1 MKLCVGCHRSAS
13 RGLSPGRPAKS
24 ELRLQFTP
32 RNRRTQ
38 FRREAQ
44 GAGGEACG
52 SVVEFLHAMRIFVLG
67 TGATGSLL
75 AQLLERQGH
84 TVWCGD
90 RDPERARRF
99 LGKKSLIPVAQ
110 VNARNLRGIIRAARN
125 AQLIVN
131 ASASVF
137 NQIVMRAAL
146 HLRAHYL
153 DLSSHLTQNP
163 FKSEQFAFAKRF
175 TEKNRLALINTGAA
189 PGLTNLLVKRAA
201 ETLDE
206 ITSVRIRLY
215 ESTESDDP
223 ISQWSPE
230 VSFDEAISNPRVYRH
245 GRFRM
250 EKRFAELEK
259 FRFPEPIGAANV
271 VLAAQD
277 EVATLPY
284 FIPMRNMDVK
294 IGGNE
299 FDRLRRWYK
308 QGKLSK
314 SRGIPRQRFPQTSS
328 PRAIAKLIRQGV
340 LQNARFAAA
349 VLVEGVKI
357 GKKEDQQ
364 LLIRSDCTFPTLY
377 QIRQQGRF
385 TTPVAYAT
393 AHVSALFIKNWPRD
407 LAGVLAPEQLA
418 VGTRRAII
426 AGIRK
431 HSVRVT
437 HRTTVLKTP
446 DSDAE

>member
-1 MKLCVGCHRSAS
+1 M
-13 RGLSPGRPAKS
+13 
-24 ELRLQFTP
+24 Q
-32 RNRRTQ
+32 
-38 FRREAQ
+38 
-44 GAGGEACG
+44 
-52 SVVEFLHAMRIFVLG
+52 IFVLG
-67 TGATGSLL
+67 AGATGSLL

-99 LGKKSLIPVAQ
+99 LGKRSTIAVTE
-110 VNARNLRGIIRAARN
+110 VNARNLHGIVRVARGCN
-125 AQLIVN
+125 LIVN

-146 HLRAHYL
+146 RLRAHYI
-153 DLSSHLTQNP
+153 DLSSHLTRNP
-163 FKSEQFAFAKRF
+163 FKAEQFTFSKRF
-175 TEKNRLALINTGAA
+175 EEKRRTALINTGAA
-189 PGLTNLLVKRAA
+189 PGLTNLLVARAA
-201 ETLDE
+201 EMLDQVE
-206 ITSVRIRLY
+206 SVQIRLY

-230 VSFDEAISNPRVYRH
+230 VTFDEAISSPRVYRN
-245 GRFRM
+245 GRFKM

-259 FRFPEPIGAANV
+259 FRFVDPIGNANV

-277 EVATLPY
+277 EVGTIPY
-284 FIPMRNMDVK
+284 FIPMRDMDVK

-314 SRGIPRQRFPQTSS
+314 SRGIVRQRFPQTST

-349 VLVEGVKI
+349 VLVQGMKR
-357 GKKEDQQ
+357 GKGNNEDER
-364 LLIRSDCTFPTLY
+364 LLVRTDCNFPTLY
-377 QIRQQGRF
+377 QIRQQGLY

-393 AHVSALFIKNWPRD
+393 AHVAALFVKNFPRD
-407 LAGVLAPEQLA
+407 LKGVFAPETLPA
-418 VGTRRAII
+418 ETRRAIV
-426 AGIRK
+426 AGIRNN
-431 HSVRVT
+431 RVKIT
-437 HRTTVLKTP
+437 QKITKLKSD
-446 DSDAE
+446 DSDDL